1 MARSLGS
8 ATCTDATRESH
19 HCTQN
24 AGTFRS
30 PVPRPVPRVQLVG
43 LGLLGLSWADGAGVT
58 RLPPQPPHNLNL
70 VATSILEHEVPAGGN
85 KEVASSAWEFVL
97 SGALSCLTWGKD
109 GLRVTERPQAT
120 RGGAMS
126 VIMTLQ
132 VVGDPKAIEQ
142 FASDNTEKAQGILEA
157 AKRHGLIAHRFYGSD
172 DGASLMVLDEWP
184 DRQNF
189 ESFFKEQESEL
200 RPMFEAARVTAQI
213 EPTFWRELVTHDA
226 YGWGV

>member
-1 MARSLGS
+1 
-8 ATCTDATRESH
+8 
-19 HCTQN
+19 
-24 AGTFRS
+24 
-30 PVPRPVPRVQLVG
+30 
-43 LGLLGLSWADGAGVT
+43 
-58 RLPPQPPHNLNL
+58 
-70 VATSILEHEVPAGGN
+70 
-85 KEVASSAWEFVL
+85 
-97 SGALSCLTWGKD
+97 
-109 GLRVTERPQAT
+109 
-120 RGGAMS
+120 MS

-142 FASDNTEKAQGILEA
+142 FGSDNTEKAQGILEA

-213 EPTFWRELVTHDA
+213 EPTFWRELATHDT